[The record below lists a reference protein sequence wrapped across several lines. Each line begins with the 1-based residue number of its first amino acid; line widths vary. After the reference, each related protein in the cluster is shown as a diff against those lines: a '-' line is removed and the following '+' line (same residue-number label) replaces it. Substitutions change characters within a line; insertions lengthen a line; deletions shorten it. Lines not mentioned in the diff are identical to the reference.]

1 MRTDPK
7 IVKRRALYTGHDGWQ
22 AKKFLGL
29 RWSKNTKITLET
41 VNFREISIQYI

>member
-7 IVKRRALYTGHDGWQ
+7 IVTRRALYTVQDGWQ

-29 RWSKNTKITLET
+29 RWSKKTKITLET
-41 VNFREISIQYI
+41 VNFGEISIQYI